1 MTRDEFLDA
10 VRVLE
15 EGCPTHSLYAV
26 ENAKDAVKSIARYQ
40 WRQIILLAPCVVFA
54 GLAAP
59 DVLPDWPWFAA
70 YFTLAMAGAFAAYA
84 IMTMSPLRFIFV
96 PAGFRAGDVSRAAS
110 YALT

>member
-15 EGCPTHSLYAV
+15 EGRPTHSLYAV
-26 ENAKDAVKSIARYQ
+26 ENAKDAIRSIARYH
-40 WRQIILLAPCVVFA
+40 WRQVILLAPCVVFA
-54 GLAAP
+54 GLAAS
-59 DVLPDWPWFAA
+59 DVFPNWPWFSAS
-70 YFTLAMAGAFAAYA
+70 FTLAMAGAFATYA

-96 PAGFRAGDVSRAAS
+96 PAGFRAGDVSRAAF